1 MQLHTGQR
9 CTGESWSTPDG
20 WAVGE
25 GITVA
30 PLPVGLCR
38 RDSRTMSLP
47 RWLAKRFTLWS

>member
-1 MQLHTGQR
+1 MQLHNGQR